1 MEKDGTSDP
10 FYKVQQENKVTPYV
24 EIKLIDKFVENPILK
39 EALLADERL
48 KNISIL
54 KFANA
59 TVFPIKEEE
68 AMVLKTIRSGEYS
81 QVPVM
86 QEDAEKG
93 DEINRGVQYWIYA
106 PGENARKWEDFY
118 AAGLMGIGWE
128 QLGDLRQYTS
138 REAVT
143 AKLQELYGKENS
155 YKNASLCIWQF
166 ANELK
171 PGDIVFAKQG
181 RKSCFR
187 LYL

>member
-93 DEINRGVQYWIYA
+93 DEINRGVQYW
-106 PGENARKWEDFY
+106 FY
-118 AAGLMGIGWE
+118 ASIGRA
-128 QLGDLRQYTS
+128 Q
-138 REAVT
+138 V
-143 AKLQELYGKENS
+143 
-155 YKNASLCIWQF
+155 
-166 ANELK
+166 
-171 PGDIVFAKQG
+171 
-181 RKSCFR
+181 
-187 LYL
+187 